1 MTTKTYP
8 AIAPHGPLTKV
19 SDNVYVVP
27 GSFKMAPGLR
37 ISLTMTIVRRES
49 ELTIVNSMRVR
60 PEVEEEI
67 KALGDIKSVVRICSN
82 HGASDEYYIDTF
94 GATYY
99 DLQGAAE
106 TPGASKVP
114 ATENL
119 VQNGSAPPSL
129 PDAKLLILDNLKM
142 PDAILYLPDGGGTL
156 ISGDFIQ
163 HGIPTPHESFL
174 LKKVFSKLL
183 GFNTGLLTCPPP
195 FFKFYGKGEDFYVNV
210 AKIMEF
216 DFDTVI
222 TSHGPFVKG
231 GAKEKLKEGFDA
243 VKRDD
248 NLWKSP

>member
-106 TPGASKVP
+106 TPGASL
-114 ATENL
+114 A
-119 VQNGSAPPSL
+119 GAYAASAR
-129 PDAKLLILDNLKM
+129 AR
-142 PDAILYLPDGGGTL
+142 ARGQG
-156 ISGDFIQ
+156 
-163 HGIPTPHESFL
+163 
-174 LKKVFSKLL
+174 
-183 GFNTGLLTCPPP
+183 
-195 FFKFYGKGEDFYVNV
+195 
-210 AKIMEF
+210 
-216 DFDTVI
+216 
-222 TSHGPFVKG
+222 
-231 GAKEKLKEGFDA
+231 
-243 VKRDD
+243 
-248 NLWKSP
+248 